1 MARPAGSV
9 RQLEDRLRASPALLG
24 RRHRGRILHAV
35 QAEADLAGKLDW
47 TMVGVDS
54 TMCRAHQHAAGARKT
69 TPRVPKKGPR
79 LGTTVQTRGSVGPG
93 AA

>member
-1 MARPAGSV
+1 MGRGDLTNAEWV
-9 RQLEDRLRASPALLG
+9 RLEP
-24 RRHRGRILHAV
+24 HLHAV

-54 TMCRAHQHAAGARKT
+54 TTCRTHQHAAGARKT

-79 LGTTVQTRGSVGPG
+79 LGTTVPTRGSAGTG